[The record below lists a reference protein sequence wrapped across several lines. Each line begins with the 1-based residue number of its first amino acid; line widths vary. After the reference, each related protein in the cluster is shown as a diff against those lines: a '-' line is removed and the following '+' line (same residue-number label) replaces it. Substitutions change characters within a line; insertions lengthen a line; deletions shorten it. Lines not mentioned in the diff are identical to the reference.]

1 MPTPYDFPQDLIDHE
16 TGLQQTRADYK
27 ALCAT
32 LPWSV
37 DPAPGWKSDKQ
48 PLSDYLA
55 DVPDSPGYT
64 DEQKKR
70 EAELRERL
78 VDLSTAVTTHPYW
91 ATLDRGDVVEARME
105 LKKNAREALTG

>member
-1 MPTPYDFPQDLIDHE
+1 MPAPHDFPQDLIDHE
-16 TGLQQTRADYK
+16 TGLQQTRTDYQ

-37 DPAPGWKSDKQ
+37 DPAPGWDSDKQ
-48 PLSDYLA
+48 PYSNRQA

-70 EAELRERL
+70 EAE
-78 VDLSTAVTTHPYW
+78 AAGGP
-91 ATLDRGDVVEARME
+91 LDRRQHAPVLGDAGPR
-105 LKKNAREALTG
+105 